1 MAKPT
6 HKLYFVFAGWTFLA
20 ISIVAASV
28 TILQIQG
35 IRSQAEADATAAVD
49 RTVLP
54 VLDLDAEDVSAGDFE
69 GFYESAGALLGR
81 EDVQAIRVWSGD
93 GELLAEAGR
102 GQGAAADV
110 DAVLSA
116 SQSGSATRKAGSP
129 NGDVLANYVRFGDS
143 TVIEIQQDYGPIAE
157 SVATS
162 RWRLALI
169 AFGGTIVTMIL
180 LQTILWA
187 AARGMRGEYNRL
199 DYLHRSGQAMRST
212 LDVTGVLERLTRDT
226 ARYVGAHLG
235 LATLLEDD
243 GNELILRASYEQ
255 RDGSTVQHYRAVD
268 VWYMRRCAVT
278 GETVFSADEDFPY
291 QEVLGHEI
299 DENRQ
304 TSILNVAIPGRDGA
318 IGVVTLVRGVTRRA
332 FSKADVQMIEELATQ
347 GGLAVEQVALFTKV
361 RNHADALE
369 LSYDSTLRVLMAALD
384 TKDAVTQGHSERVG
398 RLTVTLAK
406 EMGVPEERLSD
417 MERGALLHDVG
428 KIGVPDAVLQKPSSL
443 DAAEWEAMEKHPLN
457 AGLMLSKLS
466 FLEGAMPIVLYHHE
480 RYDGTGYPFK
490 LKRNAIPFEAR
501 IFAVV
506 DAYDAMTFDRPYRK
520 AMSSA
525 DALRELERH
534 SGKQFDPAVVEAFG
548 KLIRRMHGSVEEAA

>member
-1 MAKPT
+1 MGKPT
-6 HKLYFVFAGWTFLA
+6 RKLYLVFAGWTFLA
-20 ISIVAASV
+20 IGIVAAVV
-28 TILQIQG
+28 TILQVQG
-35 IRSQAEADATAAVD
+35 IGSQAEADATSAVH

-54 VLDLDAEDVSAGDFE
+54 VLDLDAEDVSVGDFE
-69 GFYESAGALLGR
+69 SFYESAGALLGR
-81 EDVQAIRVWSGD
+81 EEVQAIRVWSGD
-93 GELLAEAGR
+93 GELLAEAGD
-102 GQGAAADV
+102 GQGAAADL
-110 DAVLSA
+110 DAVLTA
-116 SQSGSATRKAGSP
+116 SQSGSTTRKAGSP
-129 NGDVLANYVRFGDS
+129 TGDVLVTYIRFSDT
-143 TVIEIQQDYGPIAE
+143 TVIEIQQDYGPITD

-162 RWRLALI
+162 RWRLVLI
-169 AFGGTIVTMIL
+169 AFGGTIVTIIL

-187 AARGMRGEYNRL
+187 AARGMRAEYNRL
-199 DYLHRSGQAMRST
+199 DYLYRSGQAMRST
-212 LDVTGVLERLTRDT
+212 LDVTGVLERLTQDIG
-226 ARYVGAHLG
+226 RYAGAHLA

-268 VWYMRRCAVT
+268 LWYMRRCAVT
-278 GETVFSADEDFPY
+278 GENVFSADEDFPY
-291 QEVLGHEI
+291 QEVLGHESG
-299 DENRQ
+299 EKRQ
-304 TSILNVAIPGRDGA
+304 TSVLNVAIPGRAGA
-318 IGVVTLVRGVTRRA
+318 IGVVTLLRHASRRA
-332 FSKADVQMIEELATQ
+332 FGKADIQMIEELATQ

-361 RNHADALE
+361 RDHADALE

-384 TKDAVTQGHSERVG
+384 TKDAITQGHSERVG

-406 EMGVPEERLSD
+406 ELGVPDERLSD

-490 LKRNAIPFEAR
+490 LERNAIPFEAR

-520 AMSSA
+520 AMSGA
-525 DALRELERH
+525 DALLELERN
-534 SGKQFDPAVVEAFG
+534 SGQQFDPAVVEAFG
-548 KLIRRMHGSVEEAA
+548 KLIRRMHASAEEAA